1 MCGICGMV
9 GKSDKILLQA
19 MCDVLVHRGP
29 DGEGQYLEDQ
39 VAIGMR
45 RLAVIDL
52 ETGDQPMTNEDQ
64 SLRIVY
70 NGEIYNYRELRDTL
84 EKKKYLFKTQ
94 SDTEVILH
102 AYKEYG
108 PECLHQFNGMFAFAI
123 WDKRKQELFM
133 ARDRV
138 GIKPL
143 YYWDNGGYLLF
154 GSEIKA
160 ILQDRTFERR
170 VNKTALFNNLHR
182 LFVPGTSTMFEGIR
196 RLEPGH
202 YAFYRKGRLEIR
214 KYWDFS
220 FKSHDTKSIEEYCE
234 LIYEQLKQAVS
245 RRMIADVP
253 VGAFLSGG
261 VDSSGIVGFMST
273 VSDTPVKTFSL
284 GFEEN
289 EDEDEGNEVFNELPY
304 ARKVAEYF
312 NTEHHEFIINAKDIL
327 QELPYL
333 IWHFDE
339 PYSGSLPQYYI
350 SKLAREHV
358 TVALGGL
365 GGDELFGNYGRGYLL
380 QRQIGARA
388 WRYRRFPAYVRNCT
402 DTIFNGI
409 NWFSNACF
417 SVPYSN
423 RITDFYGRASNVGTA
438 YVQSGA
444 TFQDLAY
451 DNGQILNND
460 FLSHLSKEET
470 IQCLFEQNIEKVNS
484 KNILDTAFYLDARSQ
499 LVNEY
504 LNYTDTL
511 SMASSLEARVPFLD
525 HELIESVLTIPAD
538 VRSQQG
544 DLKYLLKNVIGR
556 LMPRELFDRPK
567 GGFAL
572 PYGTWLRNELQDL
585 IYDCLSTKQIKERGY
600 FNPSP
605 IVQMVNEHM
614 SGKMNHTYRIWTLLM
629 MEIWHRIY
637 LDNYCYNRND
647 IELLH
652 LNKIF

>member
-1 MCGICGMV
+1 MV
-9 GKSDKILLQA
+9 GKSDEGLLQA
-19 MCDVLVHRGP
+19 MCDVLIHRGP
-29 DGEGQYLEDQ
+29 DGEGKYVEDQ

-45 RLAVIDL
+45 RLEVIDL

-64 SLRIVY
+64 SLWIVH
-70 NGEIYNYRELRDTL
+70 NGEIYNYRELRHTL
-84 EKKKYLFKTQ
+84 KNKGYLFKTQ

-102 AYKEYG
+102 AYEEYG

-123 WDKRKQELFM
+123 WDNRKKKLFM
-133 ARDRV
+133 ARDRM
-138 GIKPL
+138 GIKPF
-143 YYWDNGGYLLF
+143 YYWDNGHYLLF

-182 LFVPGTSTMFEGIR
+182 LFVPGTDTMFDGIK
-196 RLEPGH
+196 RLAPGH
-202 YAFYRKGRLEIR
+202 YAFYRNGRLDIH

-220 FKSHDTKSIEEYCE
+220 FKTHDIKSVEEYCD
-234 LIYEQLKQAVS
+234 LIHEQLKQAVH

-253 VGAFLSGG
+253 LGAFLSGG

-273 VSDTPVKTFSL
+273 VSDAPVKTFSL
-284 GFEEN
+284 GFEEI
-289 EDEDEGNEVFNELPY
+289 EDGASEVFNELPY

-350 SKLAREHV
+350 SKLAREYV

-365 GGDELFGNYGRGYLL
+365 GGDELFGDYGRGYLL
-380 QRQIGARA
+380 QKQIGTRA
-388 WRYRRFPAYVRNCT
+388 WKYRRLPAYIRNFT
-402 DTIFNGI
+402 DAIFNGI
-409 NWFSNACF
+409 TWFSNSGF
-417 SVPYSN
+417 SIPFSN
-423 RITDFYGRASNVGTA
+423 RVTDFCSRASNVGTA
-438 YVQSGA
+438 YVQSSA
-444 TFQDLAY
+444 TFSDLAH

-460 FLSHLSKEET
+460 FLSQCFKDGK
-470 IQCLFEQNIEKVNS
+470 IQSIFEQYVDKVNS
-484 KNILDTAFYLDARSQ
+484 KNILDVAFYLDAKSQ
-499 LVNEY
+499 LANEY

-511 SMASSLEARVPFLD
+511 SMASSLEARVPYLD
-525 HELIESVLTIPAD
+525 HELIESVLIIPAD
-538 VRSQQG
+538 VRSQG
-544 DLKYLLKNVIGR
+544 GNLKYLLKKVIGR

-572 PYGTWLRNELQDL
+572 PYGTWLRNELHDL
-585 IYDCLSTKQIKERGY
+585 VYDCLSTEQIQERGY
-600 FNPSP
+600 FNSST

-614 SGKMNHTYRIWTLLM
+614 SGKVNHTYRIWTLLM
-629 MEIWHRIY
+629 VELWHRIY
-637 LDNYCYNRND
+637 IDSHCYSKAEVST
-647 IELLH
+647 I
-652 LNKIF
+652 

>member
-1 MCGICGMV
+1 MV
-9 GKSDKILLQA
+9 GKSDEGLLQA
-19 MCDVLVHRGP
+19 MCNVLEHRGP
-29 DGEGQYLEDQ
+29 DGEGQYVEDQ

-52 ETGDQPMTNEDQ
+52 ETGDQPMTNENQ
-64 SLRIVY
+64 SLWIVH
-70 NGEIYNYRELRDTL
+70 NGEIYNYRELRNTL
-84 EKKKYLFKTQ
+84 ENKGYLFKTQ

-102 AYKEYG
+102 AYEEYG

-123 WDKRKQELFM
+123 WDNRKKKLFM
-133 ARDRV
+133 ARDRL
-138 GIKPL
+138 GIKPF
-143 YYWDNGGYLLF
+143 YYWNNGHYLLF

-160 ILQDRTFERR
+160 ILQDRNFDRQI
-170 VNKTALFNNLHR
+170 NKTALFNNLHR
-182 LFVPGTSTMFEGIR
+182 LFVPGTDTMFDGIK
-196 RLEPGH
+196 RLAPGH

-220 FKSHDTKSIEEYCE
+220 FKTHDTKSVEEYCE
-234 LIYEQLKQAVS
+234 LIHEQLRQAVH

-253 VGAFLSGG
+253 LGAFLSGG

-273 VSDTPVKTFSL
+273 ISDAPVKTFSL
-284 GFEEN
+284 GFEEI
-289 EDEDEGNEVFNELPY
+289 EDGVSEVFNELPY

-312 NTEHHEFIINAKDIL
+312 NTEHHEFIINVKDIL

-350 SKLAREHV
+350 SKLAREYV

-365 GGDELFGNYGRGYLL
+365 GGDELFGDYGRGYLL
-380 QRQIGARA
+380 QKQIGTRA
-388 WRYRRFPAYVRNCT
+388 WKYRHLPAYIRNCT

-409 NWFSNACF
+409 NWFSNAYF
-417 SVPYSN
+417 SIPYSN
-423 RITDFYGRASNVGTA
+423 KVTDFYSRASNVGTA
-438 YVQSGA
+438 YVQLGA
-444 TFQDLAY
+444 TFSDLAH
-451 DNGQILNND
+451 DNGQILDND
-460 FLSHLSKEET
+460 FLAQLSKEET
-470 IQCLFEQNIEKVNS
+470 IQCLFERNIDKVNS
-484 KNILDTAFYLDARSQ
+484 RNILDIAFYLDAKSQ

-525 HELIESVLTIPAD
+525 HELIESVLRIPAE

-544 DLKYLLKNVIGR
+544 NLKYLLKKVIDR

-572 PYGTWLRNELQDL
+572 PYGTWLRNELHDL
-585 IYDCLSTKQIKERGY
+585 VYDCLSTKQIKGRGY
-600 FNPSP
+600 FNSST
-605 IVQMVNEHM
+605 IVQMVSEHM
-614 SGKMNHTYRIWTLLM
+614 SSKVNHTYQIWTLLM
-629 MEIWHRIY
+629 LEIWHRIY
-637 LDNYCYNRND
+637 IDSHCYSKAQISTLYR
-647 IELLH
+647 
-652 LNKIF
+652 